1 MDGPKKAIE
10 QALHE
15 FASGDLSEN
24 AKKLF
29 KELGYESERT
39 RHLRPNTPERFLSV
53 FTLEDDPDFNPERA
67 LLEEWESVDLLF
79 QLMEE
84 HIRNND
90 QVEID
95 FGSGDIDDTRMESYL
110 FFAIKLSGDQYSRT
124 QLSQI
129 TREINRPFDMPA
141 MILFQHGGALT
152 FAVIDRRLN
161 KRDESKDVLLKATL
175 IKDINFAAPHRAH
188 IDILFDLSIGELYE
202 KHKFTNF
209 LKLHEAW
216 KKTLD
221 TSELNKRFYKEIADW
236 YFWAV
241 KQVTFPDGAEKDK
254 EIRNATSVIRLIT
267 RLIFVWFIKEKGLVP
282 NDLFNHEKIE
292 EILRCADD
300 EESTY
305 YKAIL
310 QNLFFATLNQEM
322 NTPEKPD
329 NRKFRGEGRQHYNIT
344 SLYRYK
350 RYFAQP
356 DEALGLFESIPFL
369 NGGLFECLDK
379 PDKDDPQKI
388 LRVDGFSD
396 RDDVSLHVP
405 NWLFFSDERTVDLNA
420 AYGTRGKQYKVHGL
434 VKILDRYKFT
444 VTENTP
450 IEEEI
455 ALDPELLGK
464 VFENLLAAYNPET
477 GATARKQT
485 GSFYT
490 PREIVDYM
498 TDESLVAYLKSRFI
512 TYQESQ
518 DSVSTINPVC
528 TARSQRSGG
537 IRTNTDRHSRD
548 DCIRGTRRPA

>member
-1 MDGPKKAIE
+1 MDGPKKKIE

-29 KELGYESERT
+29 KELGYESPRT
-39 RHLRPNTPERFLSV
+39 MRLEPNTLDGFLSAFELDDEERF
-53 FTLEDDPDFNPERA
+53 NPKRA
-67 LLEEWESVDLLF
+67 LIEEWESIDLLF
-79 QLMEE
+79 QLTDEQ
-84 HIRNND
+84 IGDNRYL
-90 QVEID
+90 EID
-95 FGSGDIDDTRMESYL
+95 FGGSDIDNARMESYL

-124 QLSQI
+124 NLSQI
-129 TREINRPFDMPA
+129 TREINSPFDMPA

-161 KRDESKDVLLKATL
+161 KVNESKDVLLKATL
-175 IKDINFAAPHRAH
+175 IKDINFANPHRAH
-188 IDILFDLSIGELYE
+188 IDILSDLSIDELYE

-241 KQVTFPDGAEKDK
+241 NEVTFPDGAEKDK

-388 LRVDGFSD
+388 LRVDGF
-396 RDDVSLHVP
+396 
-405 NWLFFSDERTVDLNA
+405 
-420 AYGTRGKQYKVHGL
+420 
-434 VKILDRYKFT
+434 
-444 VTENTP
+444 
-450 IEEEI
+450 
-455 ALDPELLGK
+455 LG
-464 VFENLLAAYNPET
+464 P
-477 GATARKQT
+477 
-485 GSFYT
+485 
-490 PREIVDYM
+490 
-498 TDESLVAYLKSRFI
+498 
-512 TYQESQ
+512 
-518 DSVSTINPVC
+518 
-528 TARSQRSGG
+528 
-537 IRTNTDRHSRD
+537 
-548 DCIRGTRRPA
+548 